1 MCRCDRGQR
10 RLVTERVAGTLG
22 VSVHCVRVAVTLVH
36 GALGP
41 RCGGGVSDD
50 SRGHAGRRV
59 VTELVAGQ
67 RVQKGDSGRG
77 WLLDAAA
84 EGYRNSWIRV

>member
-22 VSVHCVRVAVTLVH
+22 VSVLCVRVA

-59 VTELVAGQ
+59 VTKLVAGQ
-67 RVQKGDSGRG
+67 RIQKGDNGRG
-77 WLLDAAA
+77 RLLNAAA